1 MSKGKV
7 KIHCSSLSFPQPFR
21 MKKLEFMDSSR
32 LAGLESDLKLKNF
45 ELQRS
50 SLLLSETE
58 GKWRNLEIEKE
69 KLVEKLDVRIGFKTL
84 KP

>member
-1 MSKGKV
+1 
-7 KIHCSSLSFPQPFR
+7 
-21 MKKLEFMDSSR
+21 MDSSR